1 MPAIRYALGLAL
13 ALAAALVH
21 AQSYPSRPITMVVPF
36 PPGGIAD
43 ITGRPLAASMSKT
56 LGQQIVVENKAG
68 AGGAVGMAHAA
79 KQPAD
84 GYTVLM
90 ALSSIVII
98 PEADKV
104 NERKPTYQVAD
115 FAPVALISADPTVL
129 LVPADSPWKTLQD
142 LINDAKSRPGKIS
155 YSSSGVYGTT
165 HTALE
170 MFAQAAGIKLLHV
183 PYKGG
188 GPAMTALLTRE
199 VDITAQAPGVG
210 DPHVKAGKVRAL
222 ASWGGTRLPSIAS
235 IPTMKELGVDAEFY
249 IWSGLFAPAGTPPDV
264 LAKLREAAR
273 KAAREDP
280 DFAKAMAGMNTP
292 VAFREGADFQQFI
305 EQDAARLA
313 KVIRGMGK
321 VE

>member
-1 MPAIRYALGLAL
+1 MQAFRHAIGLAI
-13 ALAAALVH
+13 ALAATLVH
-21 AQSYPSRPITMVVPF
+21 AQGFPTRPISMVVPF
-36 PPGGIAD
+36 APGGIAD
-43 ITGRPLAASMSKT
+43 ITGRPLAASMGKT
-56 LGQQIVVENKAG
+56 LGQQVIVENKAG
-68 AGGAVGMAHAA
+68 AGGAVGMAFAA
-79 KQPAD
+79 KQPGD

-104 NERKPTYQVAD
+104 NERKPAYQVAD
-115 FAPVALISADPTVL
+115 FAPIALISADPTVL
-129 LVPADSPWKTLQD
+129 LVPADSPWKTLGD
-142 LINDAKSRPGKIS
+142 LIADAKARPGKIS

-188 GPAMTALLTRE
+188 GPAMTALLTKE

-210 DPHVKAGKVRAL
+210 DPHVKAGKVRVL
-222 ASWGGTRLPSIAS
+222 ASWGGTRLPSIANV
-235 IPTMKELGVDAEFY
+235 PTMKELGVDAEFY

-292 VAFREGADFQQFI
+292 ISFREGADFQAFI

-313 KVIRGMGK
+313 KVIRAMGK

>member
-1 MPAIRYALGLAL
+1 MRLFRICAGVVLAL
-13 ALAAALVH
+13 ASLAAT
-21 AQSYPSRPITMVVPF
+21 AQDFPTRPVTMVVPF

-43 ITGRPLAASMSKT
+43 ITGRPLAVSMSKT
-56 LGQQIVVENKAG
+56 LGQPIVVENKAG

-104 NERKPTYQVAD
+104 NERKPAYQMSD
-115 FAPVALISADPTVL
+115 FAPIALISADPTVL
-129 LVPADSPWKTLQD
+129 LVPADSPWKTLAD
-142 LINDAKSRPGKIS
+142 LIADAKAQPGKIS

-165 HTALE
+165 HTAFE

-188 GPAMTALLTRE
+188 GPAMTALLTGE
-199 VDITAQAPGVG
+199 VNITAQSPGVA
-210 DPHVKAGKVRAL
+210 DPHVKSGKARVL
-222 ASWGGTRLPSIAS
+222 ASWGGTRLPSLANV
-235 IPTMKELGVDAEFY
+235 PTMKELGVDAEFY
-249 IWSGLFAPAGTPPDV
+249 IWSGLFAPAGTPPAV

-273 KAAREDP
+273 AAAKQDP
-280 DFAKAMAGMNTP
+280 DFARAMTGMNTP
-292 VAFREGADFQQFI
+292 IAFREGADFQAFVDGDSQ
-305 EQDAARLA
+305 RLA
-313 KVIRGMGK
+313 KVIRAMGK
-321 VE
+321 TE